1 MIKIILVD
9 DHLLVRNGIKMLL
22 YTHSEIEVIADM
34 ENGHDVL
41 SYLSSNNVCDILISD
56 IDMPRMNG
64 LDLAKQ
70 IQMNYPSIK
79 VIFLSMLNE
88 QKQLLQAFDFGAHG
102 YLIKNINYDELL
114 FAITHIHKGGK
125 YICDQLSQQLLEQL
139 NNQPNFVDKV
149 GETILHLEMSEREL
163 EVLYLISEGLTNIEI
178 AEKLFLSKRTVEGH
192 RQNLIDKTGTKNSAS
207 LIKYAV
213 LNGLVT

>member
-1 MIKIILVD
+1 V
-9 DHLLVRNGIKMLL
+9 
-22 YTHSEIEVIADM
+22 
-34 ENGHDVL
+34 
-41 SYLSSNNVCDILISD
+41 
-56 IDMPRMNG
+56 
-64 LDLAKQ
+64 
-70 IQMNYPSIK
+70 
-79 VIFLSMLNE
+79 
-88 QKQLLQAFDFGAHG
+88 
-102 YLIKNINYDELL
+102 
-114 FAITHIHKGGK
+114 
-125 YICDQLSQQLLEQL
+125 EQL